1 MMSELHANLE
11 AIAEWH
17 REHNPPSALALQ
29 PPLSRETLQTRCK
42 KLPFELPEVLI
53 QLYLWHNGQR
63 NNSPFFGAFTFYPLE
78 EALEEYALALESA
91 EKGEQNWKKSWF
103 PVFGFQGDFFVIDL
117 AYARGESPVWL
128 LIGSETEVPCW
139 YDNLTTMIATL
150 RECFETGACYLDED
164 EILVEDFELSEQIR
178 LRRNQQVDRFSDEAE
193 LEAFEPVQEVEDY
206 VDGSRRVTTRYSEQQ
221 YTVEIFGPDQR
232 KRQEEFFW
240 GDELRRKDV
249 WEYSGPSEATI
260 TSENYSGMVF
270 CTRAHVTILPGG
282 EVLTQRVETIID
294 GEVVSEEDFRA
305 DFQENFDDAESDTA
319 QNV

>member
-1 MMSELHANLE
+1 MSDLHANLE

-17 REHNPPSALALQ
+17 REHNPASARALQ
-29 PPLSRETLQTRCK
+29 PPLSPEAIQTHAQ
-42 KLPFELPEVLI
+42 KLPFALPADLSA
-53 QLYLWHNGQR
+53 LYRWHNGQH
-63 NNSPFFGAFTFYPLE
+63 NNSPFFGAFTFYSLE

-117 AYARGESPVWL
+117 AYAHGPSPVWL
-128 LIGSETEVPCW
+128 LIGTESEVPCW
-139 YDNLTTMIATL
+139 YDNLATMLATL

-193 LEAFEPVQEVEDY
+193 LEAFEPVQELEDY
-206 VDGSRRVTTRYSEQQ
+206 VDGSRRVTTHYSEQQ

-240 GDELRRKDV
+240 SDELQRKDV
-249 WEYSGPSEATI
+249 WEYSGPSEAVI

-282 EVLTQRVETIID
+282 EVFTQRVETLID
-294 GEVVSEEDFRA
+294 GEVVSEEDFSSDDGE
-305 DFQENFDDAESDTA
+305 DFDEQEPENA
-319 QNV
+319 